1 MSQHGEYYNID
12 QEKLIGISAL
22 FVHVAKIDDN
32 YTDKEK
38 ELISNFL
45 RSFVDK
51 DEIINEILKK
61 AEELE
66 KNSNQL
72 INFTNIIKKNSL
84 ESKSIVVKE
93 LWKIIL
99 SDDKAD
105 EYENNLVRRICG
117 LIYFPDKLSGEIK
130 IKIKE
135 SLKEK

>member
-1 MSQHGEYYNID
+1 MDKKNID
-12 QEKLIGISAL
+12 KERLIGISAL
-22 FVHVAKIDDN
+22 FIHAAKIDDN

-38 ELISNFL
+38 GLISNFL
-45 RSFVDK
+45 RSFVDEN
-51 DEIINEILKK
+51 EIINEIMKK

-105 EYENNLVRRICG
+105 EYENNLIRRICG

>member
-1 MSQHGEYYNID
+1 MDKKNID

>member
-1 MSQHGEYYNID
+1 MDKKNID
-12 QEKLIGISAL
+12 KERLIGISAL
-22 FVHVAKIDDN
+22 FVHAAKIDDN
-32 YTDKEK
+32 YSDKEK
-38 ELISNFL
+38 GLISNFL
-45 RSFVDK
+45 RSFVDEN
-51 DEIINEILKK
+51 EIINEIMKK

-99 SDDKAD
+99 SDDNAD